1 MEEFN
6 VQVNDDGTGQVNTFT
21 ILANSE
27 EEAIEIVAEK
37 VRENAER
44 RMAQML
50 RRRGLRVT
58 RR

>member
-6 VQVNDDGTGQVNTFT
+6 VQVNDDGTGQANTFT

-27 EEAIEIVAEK
+27 EEAIEIVTEK